1 MMDTISLH
9 HWVHQLQKSVGDSLI
24 STLTGSWTTFFTSVS
39 KSTSSGFLLQA
50 WSCWLVC
57 YQERQ
62 VMREKAATA
71 GAHHQRRVL
80 RECWAAWQVYMD
92 LRQRKNQLRGKLMTL
107 ARFSVSHVG
116 NACHDIFLCLG
127 GLELSLT
134 PQLLTILSL
143 RHLEWVWG
151 DPILIEDIW
160 S

>member
-9 HWVHQLQKSVGDSLI
+9 HWALQLQKSVRDSLI
-24 STLTGSWTTFFTSVS
+24 STLMDYVFTSVS
-39 KSTSSGFLLQA
+39 KSMSSGFLLQA

-71 GAHHQRRVL
+71 GAHHQHRVL
-80 RECWAAWQVYMD
+80 RECWAAWQVYVD

-116 NACHDIFLCLG
+116 NTCHDIFLCLG
-127 GLELSLT
+127 GLEFSLT
-134 PQLLTILSL
+134 SQLLTILSL
-143 RHLEWVWG
+143 RHLEWI
-151 DPILIEDIW
+151 P